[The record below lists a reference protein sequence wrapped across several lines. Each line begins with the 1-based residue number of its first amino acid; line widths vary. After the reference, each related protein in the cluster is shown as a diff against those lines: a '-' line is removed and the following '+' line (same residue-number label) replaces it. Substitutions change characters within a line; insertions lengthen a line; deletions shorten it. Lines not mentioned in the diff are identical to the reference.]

1 MTWREGLANRWRAAA
16 SELRRY
22 GGESQ
27 AMTLETC
34 AAELEAE
41 ERDYLFETL
50 SLEQAA
56 LEAGVSYDTMS
67 RRIRN
72 GETPNAGRRGKPLV
86 LRRDILAAPRAPMIT
101 EHGEPD
107 IAAEALNSRA

>member
-1 MTWREGLANRWRAAA
+1 MTWREGLATRWRTAAA
-16 SELRRY
+16 ELRRY
-22 GGESQ
+22 GGEIQ
-27 AMTLETC
+27 ATALETC

-41 ERDYLFETL
+41 EREFLFETL
-50 SLEQAA
+50 TLEKAA
-56 LEAGVSYDTMS
+56 EELGVSYDTMS
-67 RRIRN
+67 RKIRRGEIRN
-72 GETPNAGRRGKPLV
+72 SGRKGKPLV